1 MKIIH
6 HDRFFDAG
14 YAEDNAAMPGRMEAA
29 LGGLRPGP
37 WPLVAP
43 VPATA
48 EQLLLA
54 HDRAYLAQVAADP
67 ARFAMASLAAGGAI
81 LAARTAHGGEPA
93 FACVRPPG
101 HHASRASAWGH
112 CTFSNVALALLVLRA
127 EGRIERALV
136 LDIDAHTGDGTRQV
150 LAGWP
155 GAEVFNPYADSAEDY
170 LGLVAARLAGLGP
183 TGILAVSAG
192 FDGYRLDVGHKLDT
206 PDFQRLG
213 ELVRLA
219 AERSCRGRRFA
230 VLEGG
235 YYLPDLGANVL
246 AFCRGFAG

>member
-1 MKIIH
+1 MIVIH
-6 HDRFFDAG
+6 DDRFFGA
-14 YAEDNAAMPGRMEAA
+14 YATDNAACPGRMEAA
-29 LGGLRPGP
+29 LSGLRPGP
-37 WPLVAP
+37 WALVAP
-43 VPATA
+43 PPASD

-54 HDRAYLAQVAADP
+54 HDPAYLAHVAADRP
-67 ARFAMASLAAGGAI
+67 RDAMARLAAGGAI
-81 LAARTAHGGEPA
+81 LAARQAHGGEPA

-101 HHASRASAWGH
+101 HHAAREAAWGH

-127 EGRIERALV
+127 EQRIGSALV
-136 LDIDAHTGDGTRQV
+136 LDIDAHSGDGTRKV

-155 GAEVFNPYADSAEDY
+155 QAEVFNPFADDAETY
-170 LGLVAARLAGLGP
+170 LEVVVARLAAVAQVD
-183 TGILAVSAG
+183 ILAVSAG

-206 PDFQRLG
+206 ADYQRLG
-213 ELVRLA
+213 ALVRLA
-219 AERSCRGRRFA
+219 AERVCRGRRFA

>member
-6 HDRFFDAG
+6 DDRFLLPG
-14 YAEDNAAMPGRMEAA
+14 YADDNAAMAGRMEAA

-37 WPLVAP
+37 WELVAP
-43 VPATA
+43 GPATR
-48 EQLLLA
+48 EQLLLG
-54 HDRAYLAQVAADP
+54 HDEVYIQRVALDP

-81 LAARTAHGGEPA
+81 LAARLAHGGEPT

-101 HHASRASAWGH
+101 HHAARDEAWGH

-127 EGRIERALV
+127 EQRIDSAFV
-136 LDIDAHTGDGTRQV
+136 IDIDAHTGDGTRKV

-155 GAEVFNPYADSAEDY
+155 EVEIFNPFAADAASY
-170 LGLVAARLAGLGP
+170 LELVEARLGAFGQ

-192 FDGYRLDVGHKLDT
+192 FDAYVHDVGHKLET
-206 PDFQRLG
+206 PDFERIG
-213 ELVRLA
+213 TLVRQA
-219 AERSCRGRRFA
+219 SQRACRGRRFA

-235 YYLPDLGANVL
+235 YYLKDLGANVL